1 MTELK
6 VRRRG
11 AGSTDP
17 VNEDN
22 PLPVS
27 MEEPGID
34 YGDFETVT
42 VSSTAKPLTQSIL
55 LGYTH
60 AFITVEAAAVRFKVD
75 GDLPTATVGH
85 DLAVGDVLTLDNRT
99 QLTNF
104 KAIRSGGGDATLRV
118 SYGMLG

>member
-1 MTELK
+1 MTELR

-11 AGSTDP
+11 ATSTEP
-17 VNEDN
+17 VEEGN

-27 MEEPGID
+27 IEVSGID

-42 VSSTAKPLTQSIL
+42 VSTISKPLTQSKL
-55 LGYTH
+55 LNYTQ
-60 AFITVEAAAVRFKVD
+60 AFITVEGAPVRFLVD

-85 DLAVGDVLTLDNRT
+85 SADAGDVLTLNSRT

-104 KAIRSGGGDATLRV
+104 EAIRSGGGDATLRV
-118 SYGMLG
+118 SYGR

>member
-6 VRRRG
+6 IRRRG
-11 AGSTDP
+11 ATSTD
-17 VNEDN
+17 VVDEDN

-27 MEEPGID
+27 IESSGED

-42 VSSTAKPLTQSIL
+42 VSTVAKPLTQTKL
-55 LGYTH
+55 KNYTQ
-60 AFITVEAAAVRFKVD
+60 ALITVETASCRFLVD

-85 DLAVGDVLTLDNRT
+85 QLDAGDILTLDSRT

-104 KAIRSGGGDATLRV
+104 KAIRRDGTDATLRV
-118 SYGMLG
+118 SYGQ